1 MKAVGSRNRSIAA
14 RISVGIGSMTA
25 EPRSLAEVTQ
35 EAVRL
40 LYKEIG
46 IVNTVRFLSQFTTGY
61 GNYTK
66 EREELFAD
74 KTLDDLID
82 EVRRSKTH

>member
-1 MKAVGSRNRSIAA
+1 MI
-14 RISVGIGSMTA
+14 A
-25 EPRSLAEVTQ
+25 EPRPLAEVTQ

-40 LYKEIG
+40 LYKKIG
-46 IVNTVRFLSQFTTGY
+46 IVNTVRFLGQFTTGY
-61 GNYTK
+61 GNYTE

-82 EVRRSKTH
+82 EIERSKKH